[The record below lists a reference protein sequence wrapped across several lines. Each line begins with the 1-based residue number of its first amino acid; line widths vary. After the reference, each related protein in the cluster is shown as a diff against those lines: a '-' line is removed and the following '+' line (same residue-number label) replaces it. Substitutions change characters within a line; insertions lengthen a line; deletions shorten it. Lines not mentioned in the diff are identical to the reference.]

1 MAFKLLTVKS
11 YAKQFGLN
19 TGSVYK
25 KVRLGLLKSKVEN
38 GRIFIVNSDEVNNKT
53 LFDENIEILDTELI
67 NTVSLEVG
75 EFETMKKRIAE
86 LETLTKYFDS
96 IVAENRELRDEN
108 KQLRQMQFLE
118 VSQNPQ
124 NPQNSNN
131 SSLIYKNNEEIKLDI
146 YLTENGFIKKDRDK
160 ILNFVN
166 MQLTIDKRFIK
177 KITIYLLIC
186 INMSIMI
193 FLKK

>member
-25 KVRLGLLKSKVEN
+25 KVKQGLLKSKVEN
-38 GRIFIVNSDEVNNKT
+38 GRIFIVNYDEVNNKT
-53 LFDENIEILDTELI
+53 LFDENVEILDTELI

-75 EFETMKKRIAE
+75 EFEAMKKRIAE

-124 NPQNSNN
+124 NSNK

-166 MQLTIDKRFIK
+166 MQLTIDERFIK
-177 KITIYLLIC
+177 KDNNIF
-186 INMSIMI
+186 INLYKYVYNDLFEKIN
-193 FLKK
+193 K